1 MKSDAKLSEMSLKH
15 KNYCQK
21 IQTNIVISQ
30 IQNMVKLEEDT
41 DWSYTALPSLSKYNV
56 ALLSYL
62 PPGRF
67 FGKTNI
73 GCNQHIG
80 KYIKDLV

>member
-15 KNYCQK
+15 KNYYCQK
-21 IQTNIVISQ
+21 IQTNIVISH

-41 DWSYTALPSLSKYNV
+41 DWSYTALPSLSKYN
-56 ALLSYL
+56 
-62 PPGRF
+62 GN

-80 KYIKDLV
+80 KYVKDLV